1 VVTTWYQ
8 GDFFA
13 LAKPGCSM
21 PTSAQW
27 RAVLESIREE
37 VKDISDR
44 PWSFQQVRQPP
55 VTPLVLSRLAIQVLQ
70 VARPFPHVSALSE
83 KGVEVRREAE
93 FWAETIELQ
102 NVLQP
107 GLTLTV
113 HSSILFKGN
122 LAEFYQNHPTRH
134 NLEDLLIGLRV
145 QSIET
150 GGSGIITEL
159 IGTIGEQR
167 EDLIVAATGST
178 SKQALREA
186 PSAQPGVGVKFG
198 KNKTLYRYAMAAL
211 RPCITEETADKF
223 DVQYG
228 KLLRSTKIPYL
239 ERQALLTS
247 YKQSAS
253 ETLAEYG
260 FQLERSVNS
269 RNYPTL
275 FWQPAIPIE
284 QTPLLF
290 GNGFTGV
297 RGQILRGL
305 TSGGVYRRHPDYQLE
320 SIKIAALKLC
330 DFRVDAFLSIVQQRL
345 KRYKFENEII
355 ERKAFA
361 VSNLNG
367 AAARAELE
375 RAINQLA
382 TLSPDIVLIFLP
394 VSDRSTDNDEGGS
407 LYQLAYSQLL
417 RRRIASQVVYADTL
431 NRVEHSQILNQVV
444 PGILAKLGNLPFIL
458 AEPLEIADYF
468 IGLDISRSTKT
479 RLPGTMN
486 ACASVRLYGK
496 QGEFVRYRL
505 EDALLEGEEIPQRLL
520 ERLLP
525 AAELEGKTVLIYR
538 DGPFCGQEIPH
549 LLERARAINSKFI
562 LVECR
567 KSGVPRLYNINQR
580 ILTSPESGLALR
592 LSPHEAILVTTK
604 VSESVGLARPL
615 RLIIQ
620 EQGHPATIEQV
631 VEATLKLTLLHH
643 GALKAPRLPMLIYG
657 ADRMAY
663 LKLNG
668 IYPNIPEG
676 DRQFWL

>member
-1 VVTTWYQ
+1 MNTATATVPQEPIFLSEIFPLSILQPNLIGFRITPGVATDDRELGNRLSFHLCRKLPEVVATWYR

-13 LAKPGCSM
+13 LAKPSHSM
-21 PTSAQW
+21 PTTAQW
-27 RAVLESIREE
+27 REALEGIREE

-44 PWSFQQVRQPP
+44 PWSFQLVRQPQ
-55 VTPLVLSRLAIQVLQ
+55 VTALVLSRLAVQVLQ
-70 VARPFPHVSALSE
+70 VTRPFSHTPVLSQ

-102 NVLQP
+102 SVLQP
-107 GLTLTV
+107 VLTLTV
-113 HSSILFKGN
+113 HSSILFRGN
-122 LAEFYQNHPTRH
+122 LAEFYQNHPAR
-134 NLEDLLIGLRV
+134 NNPDKLLIGLRV

-167 EDLIVAATGST
+167 EDLIAAATGST

-186 PSAQPGVGVKFG
+186 SDDQPVVGVKFG

-211 RPCITEETADKF
+211 RPCVTEETADRF
-223 DVQYG
+223 DIQYG
-228 KLLRSTKIPYL
+228 QLLRSTKIPYQ
-239 ERQALLTS
+239 ERQLLLTS
-247 YKQSAS
+247 YKNSAS
-253 ETLAEYG
+253 ASLAEYG
-260 FQLERSVNS
+260 FKIERSVNS
-269 RNYPTL
+269 RDYPTL
-275 FWQPAIPIE
+275 FWQPAIPID

-290 GNGFTGV
+290 GSGFTGV
-297 RGQILRGL
+297 RGQILKGL
-305 TSGGVYRRHPDYQLE
+305 TSGGVYRRHPDYQSE
-320 SIKIAALKLC
+320 AIQIVVLKLG
-330 DFRVDAFLSIVQQRL
+330 DFSVNAFLSIVQQRL
-345 KRYKFENEII
+345 KRYKFESEII
-355 ERKAFA
+355 ERKALC

-394 VSDRSTDNDEGGS
+394 VGDRTADNDDGGS

-431 NRVEHSQILNQVV
+431 ERVEHNQILNQVI

-458 AEPLEIADYF
+458 AKPLDIADYF
-468 IGLDISRSTKT
+468 IGLDISRATKT
-479 RLPGTMN
+479 KLPGTMN

-520 ERLLP
+520 EKLLP

-538 DGPFCGQEIPH
+538 DGTFCGQEVPH
-549 LLERARAINSKFI
+549 LLERAKAINSRFI

-567 KSGVPRLYNINQR
+567 KSGVPRLYNLTQK
-580 ILTSPESGLALR
+580 ILAAPESGLALR
-592 LSPHEAILVTTK
+592 LSSNEAILVQRCI
-604 VSESVGLARPL
+604 SS
-615 RLIIQ
+615 
-620 EQGHPATIEQV
+620 
-631 VEATLKLTLLHH
+631 
-643 GALKAPRLPMLIYG
+643 
-657 ADRMAY
+657 
-663 LKLNG
+663 
-668 IYPNIPEG
+668 
-676 DRQFWL
+676 